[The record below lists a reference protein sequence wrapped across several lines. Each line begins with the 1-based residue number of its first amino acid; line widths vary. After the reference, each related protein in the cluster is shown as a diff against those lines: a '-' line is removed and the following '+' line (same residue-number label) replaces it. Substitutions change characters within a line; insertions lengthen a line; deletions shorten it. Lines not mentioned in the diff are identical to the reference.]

1 MVEKTKQQQKPE
13 IIDPSMSMIVF
24 LLITIVYFIAKHM
37 APSNNTTLFIIYVCL
52 VLITQYMSNL
62 SLAKQLCNT
71 SQSVKTA
78 SFATFVPWILI
89 FGLLNLC
96 LTMFPGWLSPFS
108 NTLGYMV
115 AIIVGVDRFYMKI
128 LNDSG
133 ASAPASPND
142 AREMWKV
149 IKNMKSDPSFILNSL
164 NDDDEEI
171 QKFWDKSIK
180 EQIFKSTSSEDLE
193 DFKGFIRLK
202 DNIGYFV
209 WYILT
214 GLLITSISYNYMIS
228 VKCNKSPTQALAD
241 ASTIINDN
249 AANDAS
255 NANVSAQAPVYKDLG
270 D

>member
-1 MVEKTKQQQKPE
+1 MVEKQQKPE
-13 IIDPSMSMIVF
+13 IINPSMSMIVF
-24 LLITIVYFIAKHM
+24 LVITIVYFIAKHM
-37 APSNNTTLFIIYVCL
+37 SPSNNTTLFIIYVCL
-52 VLITQYMSNL
+52 VLITQYMTNL
-62 SLAKQLCNT
+62 SLSKQICNT
-71 SQSVKTA
+71 SQSVQTA
-78 SFATFVPWILI
+78 SFATFVPWIII

-128 LNDSG
+128 INDSG
-133 ASAPASPND
+133 TSAPASPND

-149 IKNMKSDPSFILNSL
+149 IQNMKSDPSFILNSL
-164 NDDDEEI
+164 NDDDYEI

-180 EQIFKSTSSEDLE
+180 EQIFKSSSPGEDLE
-193 DFKGFIRLK
+193 HFKGYIRLK
-202 DNIGYFV
+202 DNIGYFI

-214 GLLITSISYNYMIS
+214 GILIKSMSYNYMIS

-255 NANVSAQAPVYKDLG
+255 NANLSAQAPVYKDLG